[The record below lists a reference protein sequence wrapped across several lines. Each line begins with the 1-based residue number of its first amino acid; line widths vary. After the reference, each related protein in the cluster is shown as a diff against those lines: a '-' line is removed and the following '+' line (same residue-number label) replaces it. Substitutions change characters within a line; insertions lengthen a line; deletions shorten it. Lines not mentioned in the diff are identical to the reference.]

1 MTNDEEHFEYQL
13 KHGTHAISKEN
24 MLKIADLDRKR
35 FLKIVNYLFLLHVTD
50 DEYISEEELV
60 KRYSGLINQFLEDK
74 GGSSNE

>member
-35 FLKIVNYLFLLHVTD
+35 FLKLLTIFFYCMLQMIKKFHKKN
-50 DEYISEEELV
+50 L
-60 KRYSGLINQFLEDK
+60 
-74 GGSSNE
+74 

>member
-35 FLKIVNYLFLLHVTD
+35 FLKIVFFCL
-50 DEYISEEELV
+50 
-60 KRYSGLINQFLEDK
+60 
-74 GGSSNE
+74 

>member
-50 DEYISEEELV
+50 DKEISQEFMKIL
-60 KRYSGLINQFLEDK
+60 KKQGMKFHLQTKF
-74 GGSSNE
+74 